1 VSIDSVIYFQV
12 TDAKAATY
20 EIQNYLQGVEQLTV
34 TTLRNV
40 VGSLDL
46 EETLT
51 SRDNINAQLRGVL
64 DEATGKWGIRVNRVE
79 LKAIDP
85 PASVQ
90 QSMEKQMRAD
100 RDKRAAILSAEGSKQ
115 AAILEAEGGRTAAIL
130 KAEGQAQAQ
139 VLRAQGEAEAIAKVF
154 NAINSGHA
162 TDQVMAYQYL
172 QSLPLLAQGTANKVF
187 VIPAELS
194 GALGAVSRAFA
205 PGAGGGPTGPT
216 GAAPPAPSTSDA
228 PDDIV
233 DADIVEDPP
242 APEPPAAP
250 ATA

>member
-1 VSIDSVIYFQV
+1 M
-12 TDAKAATY
+12 
-20 EIQNYLQGVEQLTV
+20 
-34 TTLRNV
+34 
-40 VGSLDL
+40 DL

-51 SRDNINAQLRGVL
+51 SRDSINGQLRGVL

-115 AAILEAEGGRTAAIL
+115 AAILEAEGSKTSAVL
-130 KAEGQAQAQ
+130 KAEGQARAQ
-139 VLRAQGEAEAIAKVF
+139 VLRAEGEAEAIAKVF
-154 NAINSGHA
+154 NAINNGNA

-205 PGAGGGPTGPT
+205 A
-216 GAAPPAPSTSDA
+216 PAPGMGPMGTPRPEPA
-228 PDDIV
+228 DIV
-233 DADIVEDPP
+233 DADVVDEAPP
-242 APEPPAAP
+242 GSPAA
-250 ATA
+250 

>member
-1 VSIDSVIYFQV
+1 
-12 TDAKAATY
+12 
-20 EIQNYLQGVEQLTV
+20 
-34 TTLRNV
+34 
-40 VGSLDL
+40 
-46 EETLT
+46 
-51 SRDNINAQLRGVL
+51 
-64 DEATGKWGIRVNRVE
+64 VE

-90 QSMEKQMRAD
+90 QSMEKQMRAA

-194 GALGAVSRAFA
+194 GALGAVTRAFQ
-205 PGAGGGPTGPT
+205 PGAG
-216 GAAPPAPSTSDA
+216 SDA
-228 PDDIV
+228 DR
-233 DADIVEDPP
+233 VEDASPI
-242 APEPPAAP
+242 EPPAAP
-250 ATA
+250 TA